1 MPIRKTILAVAA
13 VLLLN
18 AQTLAAP
25 SVNDW
30 TAPPVCVFGMPVA
43 GSAVQPDN
51 RGLLTDILTVV
62 FEPEGYDL
70 VHRDLPY
77 VRALSEVAEGK
88 IQCTLTAWEH
98 VESVSRATSVIT
110 LYSPAVGY
118 IRAEGFHGV
127 DDLAGQK
134 VAHLHGFDV
143 QDLLPVEIRPQPTYD
158 LTSVI
163 HMLDRGHV
171 RYVIADAR
179 LLRES
184 IAAAGL
190 PSVEFGIAPLM
201 TLNVVPIFSPD
212 AAGRRLRDIYDRRMG
227 ELASS
232 GKLAAIYRNYGL
244 PETFI
249 REILK
254 ANGR

>member
-13 VLLLN
+13 VLLLS
-18 AQTLAAP
+18 AQATAAP
-25 SVNDW
+25 AVNDW

-43 GSAVQPDN
+43 GSAVQPGN
-51 RGLLTDILTVV
+51 RGLLTDILKVV

-77 VRALSEVAEGK
+77 VRALAEVAEGK
-88 IQCTLTAWEH
+88 IQCTLTVRDH
-98 VESVSRATSVIT
+98 VESVTRAASVIA
-110 LYSPAVGY
+110 LCSPAVGY
-118 IRAEGFHGV
+118 VLADGFHGV

-143 QDLLPVEIRPQPTYD
+143 QSLLPVEIRLQPTYD
-158 LTSVI
+158 LTSAI

-171 RYVIADAR
+171 RYVVADAG

-190 PSVEFGIAPLM
+190 PSVEFGIVPFT

-232 GKLAAIYRNYGL
+232 GRLAAIYRDYGL